1 MSLFSAAVI
10 GIGCFFAF
18 LVFAVREY
26 DRQEKLERKKHR

>member
-1 MSLFSAAVI
+1 MSMASIAII

-26 DRQEKLERKKHR
+26 ERLQSHTDDKQE